1 MKNYF
6 LAFLF
11 VSFSVIAQTQKDC
24 SKCSSEI
31 IDENNL
37 QSLDS
42 YALKILKNEI
52 YARKGYTFSNQDYSN
67 YFKKFAWYKPLNN
80 NENIKF
86 SDIETKNIEII
97 NQTINQISQLI
108 STQQNSK
115 YKTLSEEK
123 IKEIFTN
130 KRKKDLGINYF
141 IWKVYDYQDKT
152 GNYYLVLTEDKF
164 DEPID
169 GRPSNNAIKA
179 FNFKVEKEI
188 WTKTFETNEAKKGDE
203 ATIWFWS
210 RYIYVEDFDSDGII
224 EPILFYGTNGDNGRV
239 KILIYYKGKKI
250 GIRIQNGDL
259 DYQRNF
265 SVDAD
270 FYKLPKKIQDI
281 VKEQMN
287 LIATNGNSILPYGW
301 EKKMAKKMT
310 LITE

>member
-1 MKNYF
+1 MKKYF
-6 LAFLF
+6 LVFLF
-11 VSFSVIAQTQKDC
+11 VSFSVLAQKQRDC

-42 YALKILKNEI
+42 YGLKLLKNEI

-67 YFKKFAWYKPLNN
+67 YFKKFAWYKSLNN
-80 NENIKF
+80 NEKIKF
-86 SDIETKNIEII
+86 SDIEIQNIEII
-97 NQTINQISQLI
+97 NQTINQISQFI

-115 YKTLSEEK
+115 YKTLSDEK
-123 IKEIFTN
+123 IKEIFTE
-130 KRKKDLGINYF
+130 KRKKDLGINYL

-152 GNYYLVLTEDKF
+152 GSYYLVLTEDKF
-164 DEPID
+164 DEPSD
-169 GRPSNNAIKA
+169 ERPNNNAIKA

-188 WTKTFETNEAKKGDE
+188 WTKTFETNEAKTGDE

-210 RYIYVEDFDSDGII
+210 RYIYVEDFDNDGTI

-259 DYQRNF
+259 DFERNF
-265 SVDAD
+265 SVDTE
-270 FYKLPKKIQDI
+270 FYNLPKKIQDV

-287 LIATNGNSILPYGW
+287 SIVANNHSILPYGW

-310 LITE
+310 MITE